1 MVIIDVGAK
10 YGSMLNILNLI
21 YSKKT
26 I

>member
-21 YSKKT
+21 YSKKN